1 MAFPAPRPAISLSG
15 AGVSVVVVLS
25 DDGVVVDPSVV
36 VVDSPVVVD
45 SCGVSVVAA
54 SVGNSVVVVLLEYR

>member
-36 VVDSPVVVD
+36 VVDSPVVVE
-45 SCGVSVVAA
+45 G
-54 SVGNSVVVVLLEYR
+54 SVGSSVVVVLLEYR